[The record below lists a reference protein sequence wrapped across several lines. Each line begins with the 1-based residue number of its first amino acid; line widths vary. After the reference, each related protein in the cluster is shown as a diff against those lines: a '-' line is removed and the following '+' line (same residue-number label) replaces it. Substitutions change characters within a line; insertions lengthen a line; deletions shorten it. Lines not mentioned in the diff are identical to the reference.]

1 MRPPVF
7 MTGATGFLGMEV
19 LARLLEAGD
28 REVICLVRAA
38 DTAAAEAR
46 LDGVLE
52 TLWTDPEPYRSRVRA
67 VAGDLT
73 SPGLG
78 MHNGERTEL
87 AEEIG
92 AVLHCAASITFDLPL
107 EEARR
112 INVEGTREVIGLA
125 REAKALGRLE
135 RFLHVS
141 TAFVS
146 GAYPGTF
153 RERQLVAGQE
163 FRNTYEQTK
172 NEAEQIV
179 AEADDLAPAVVRP
192 SIVMGESDSGWTPA
206 FNVLY
211 WPLRA
216 FSRGLFDTV
225 PALAHGRVD
234 VVPVDYVADGIAYLL
249 DHSETGVFNLVAGHD
264 APTVDE
270 LIELGTQRFAIPRPE
285 LVEPG
290 EPTALADGEVYV
302 PYFDMQVVFDD
313 SRAREVLEPAG
324 IRAPKL
330 ADCFGNL
337 IDYAEAARWGK
348 RPMSR
353 QAARERVE
361 PAAA

>member
-28 REVICLVRAA
+28 REVVCLVRAA
-38 DTAAAEAR
+38 DGPAAEAR

-52 TLWTDPEPYRSRVRA
+52 TLYKDPAPYRSRVRA
-67 VAGDLT
+67 IAGDLT

-78 MHNGERTEL
+78 MKIAERAAL
-87 AEEIG
+87 AEEVG
-92 AVLHCAASITFDLPL
+92 AVLHCAASISFDLPL
-107 EEARR
+107 EEARQ
-112 INVEGTREVIGLA
+112 INVEGTREVIGFA

-141 TAFVS
+141 TAYVA

-153 RERQLVAGQE
+153 GEDQLVAGQE

-172 NEAEQIV
+172 WEGEQIV

-234 VVPVDYVADGIAYLL
+234 VVPVDYVADGIVYLL

-270 LIELGTQRFAIPRPE
+270 LIEMGTQRFGRPRPE
-285 LVEPG
+285 LVDPG

-302 PYFDMQVVFDD
+302 PYFDMKVVFDD
-313 SRAREVLEPAG
+313 SHAREVLEPAG
-324 IRAPKL
+324 IHATKL

-337 IDYAEAARWGK
+337 IDYAETARWGK

-353 QAARERVE
+353 EEARERLE